1 MLHKGVGIA
10 VERNG
15 RVLVAED
22 LGERFYVHAAFEG
35 AGSKRMPQWV
45 KAFVWNIKFF

>member
-22 LGERFYVHAAFEG
+22 LGECFYIHAALEG
-35 AGSKRMPQWV
+35 AGGKRMPQGME
-45 KAFVWNIKFF
+45 AFMRNIKFF